1 MAIRAFGTHLPV
13 DAGPQ
18 PPDIV
23 QTLLLAAATAQQLDW
38 FTTAGVA
45 AATAGAAGVNIIALT
60 GQTTANAQLNFS
72 VNLYSTGVIS
82 PTSGTS
88 VSTGGAVR
96 GVSHPVNGAAFFQVA
111 ADSTGW
117 SAIALTSGYV
127 MCEQWH
133 R

>member
-1 MAIRAFGTHLPV
+1 MTIRPFGTHLPV
-13 DAGPQ
+13 DAGPL

-23 QTLLLAAATAQQLDW
+23 QTLLLAAGTAQSLDW
-38 FTTAGVA
+38 FSTAGTAAANAGTAGVQ
-45 AATAGAAGVNIIALT
+45 VVALT
-60 GQTTANAQLNFS
+60 GQTTANASLNFS

-88 VSTGGAVR
+88 VNTTGSS
-96 GVSHPVNGAAFFQVA
+96 GVSHPVNGSAFFQVPGN
-111 ADSTGW
+111 STGW

-133 R
+133 K

>member
-1 MAIRAFGTHLPV
+1 MTIRTFGTLHPV

-23 QTLLLAAATAQQLDW
+23 QTMLLASGTAQSLDW
-38 FTTAGVA
+38 FSSAGVAVANAGTAGVGIVA
-45 AATAGAAGVNIIALT
+45 FT
-60 GQTTANAQLNFS
+60 GQTTANLPLNFS
-72 VNLYSTGVIS
+72 LNLYSTGAIS

-88 VSTGGAVR
+88 VNTTGSS
-96 GVSHPVNGAAFFQVA
+96 GVSHPVNGSAFFQVPA
-111 ADSTGW
+111 ASTGW

-133 R
+133 K

>member
-1 MAIRAFGTHLPV
+1 MTIRSFGTLHPV

-23 QTLLLAAATAQQLDW
+23 QTLLLAAGTGQNLDW
-38 FTTAGVA
+38 FSSAGTAAANAGTAGIGVVA
-45 AATAGAAGVNIIALT
+45 FT

-72 VNLYSTGVIS
+72 VNLYSTNIIS

-88 VSTGGAVR
+88 VSS
-96 GVSHPVNGAAFFQVA
+96 GVGCSHPINGSAFFQIA
-111 ADSTGW
+111 SSSTGW

-127 MCEQWH
+127 TCEQWH
-133 R
+133 K

>member
-1 MAIRAFGTHLPV
+1 MTIRPLGTHLPV
-13 DAGPQ
+13 DAGPL

-23 QTLLLAAATAQQLDW
+23 QTMLLGAAAAQALDW

-45 AATAGAAGVNIIALT
+45 AANAAAAGVQIIALT
-60 GQTTANAQLNFS
+60 GQTTANIQLNFS
-72 VNLYSTGVIS
+72 VNLYSTGAIS

-88 VSTGGAVR
+88 VSTGGAVP
-96 GVSHPVNGAAFFQVA
+96 GVSHPVNGAAFFQVPGQ
-111 ADSTGW
+111 STGW

-133 R
+133 K